1 MLPLGETGWE
11 VCGISVLFL
20 QISLCKNEAKRG
32 KEIFIECRKERHEM
46 KALEDTDQQIRWY
59 P

>member
-1 MLPLGETGWE
+1 M
-11 VCGISVLFL
+11 LFL

-32 KEIFIECRKERHEM
+32 KEILIECKKKRETEV
-46 KALEDTDQQIRWY
+46 KALEDTDQHVRWY